1 MLLRSIEFNQKTK
14 QKKKPKSIT
23 GTKTAAAGLAVPDE
37 LLLVLLGRLA
47 RRMSLCSTTAGSRR
61 ARSPFAPA
69 APPTRKSSENLICS
83 VSDMVRWSSNGR
95 PAALAPPAPL
105 PAAAAAAEESRS
117 RSEEAREMKERTE
130 RKRCVGRR
138 K

>member
-37 LLLVLLGRLA
+37 LLVLLDCLA
-47 RRMSLCSTTAGSRR
+47 RRTSLCSTAAGSRR

-105 PAAAAAAEESRS
+105 PAAAAEESRS
-117 RSEEAREMKERTE
+117 RSEEARETKERTE
-130 RKRCVGRR
+130 PKRCVGRR